1 MRTVFI
7 TTQETLMALPARTT
21 AAAGATAT
29 AASNLAALLPPA
41 QNQQQTE
48 LLIAI
53 LDRVDTMKSEAV
65 RQTALLQRIASGLD
79 RQK

>member
-1 MRTVFI
+1 
-7 TTQETLMALPARTT
+7 MALSSRTT
-21 AAAGATAT
+21 APAGANAA

-41 QNQQQTE
+41 QTPQQTE

>member
-1 MRTVFI
+1 
-7 TTQETLMALPARTT
+7 MALSSRTT
-21 AAAGATAT
+21 APAAPAAA
-29 AASNLAALLPPA
+29 AASSLSALIPA
-41 QNQQQTE
+41 GQNQQQTE

>member
-1 MRTVFI
+1 
-7 TTQETLMALPARTT
+7 MALSSRTT
-21 AAAGATAT
+21 APAAA
-29 AASNLAALLPPA
+29 AASSLSALIPA
-41 QNQQQTE
+41 GQNQQQTE

>member
-1 MRTVFI
+1 
-7 TTQETLMALPARTT
+7 MALPARTT
-21 AAAGATAT
+21 ATAGATA

-53 LDRVDTMKSEAV
+53 LDRVDTMKAEAV

>member
-1 MRTVFI
+1 
-7 TTQETLMALPARTT
+7 MALPARTT
-21 AAAGATAT
+21 AAAP
-29 AASNLAALLPPA
+29 AAVSTLAALLPPA
-41 QNQQQTE
+41 QTQQQTE

>member
-1 MRTVFI
+1 
-7 TTQETLMALPARTT
+7 MALSARTT
-21 AAAGATAT
+21 APAGANAAAT
-29 AASNLAALLPPA
+29 SNLAALLPPA

-53 LDRVDTMKSEAV
+53 LDRVDTMKLEAV

-79 RQK
+79 R